1 MYRWVDRYRD
11 ILIDVV
17 AFIDTN
23 TDLIFDS

>member
-23 TDLIFDS
+23 TDLILDS